1 MDNYEISRDRAMAYF
16 LGFDQKAI
24 IRAWGL
30 EYDEAHLYVPF
41 FGRNYAVSRQTGTV
55 IRRWSGEAAGFDEV
69 LSIFDL
75 LCHAGEN
82 KTVSGRYAPVNSL
95 KGRPPVG
102 VGTSFYTKVASR
114 FDRDV
119 DAFQWACRELGGV
132 PVEMGD
138 LGFRFSVFGELS
150 VILKFYRADEDF
162 PASLTLLWDDHTLA
176 FVFYETVF
184 YMAGHLLSSIT
195 EKMGEG

>member
-1 MDNYEISRDRAMAYF
+1 MDNYEISRDRAQEYF
-16 LGFDQKAI
+16 LGFEQNEL

-30 EYDEAHLYVPF
+30 EHDEGHLYVRF
-41 FGRNYAVSRQTGTV
+41 FDRDYRISRQDGTV
-55 IRRWSGEAAGFDEV
+55 LRWWSGEPAGFSEV

-75 LCHAGEN
+75 LCHTGGN
-82 KTVSGRYAPVNSL
+82 KTVSGQFAPVNSL
-95 KGRPPVG
+95 KGRPPMG
-102 VGTSFYTKVASR
+102 VGTDFHTGIASR

-119 DAFQWACRELGGV
+119 DGFARACRELGGV
-132 PVEMGD
+132 PVAMGD

-162 PASLTLLWDDHTLA
+162 PASLTLLWDDNTLA

-184 YMAGHLLSSIT
+184 YMAGHLLGAIA
-195 EKMGEG
+195 EIMDKE